1 MCHKARYTVAK
12 VKLAG
17 GTLAAATCASLVY
30 LHSEKHNPGNTNWQR
45 LSWHSDNRILITERS
60 YHEISGS
67 MLQMKGKCSNL
78 LKA

>member
-1 MCHKARYTVAK
+1 MFHKARYTVAK

-30 LHSEKHNPGNTNWQR
+30 LQSEKHNPGNTNWQR
-45 LSWHSDNRILITERS
+45 LSWHSDNSTNQEHS

-67 MLQMKGKCSNL
+67 MLQVRGKCSNL